1 MKKAGKKKQTKKQKD
16 ESEINF
22 WGVFQIRYFVASYSL
37 HILSLKMLANKEKR
51 P

>member
-1 MKKAGKKKQTKKQKD
+1 MKKAGKKTTKKQKD
-16 ESEINF
+16 ESEING

-37 HILSLKMLANKEKR
+37 HILILKMLANKEKR

>member
-1 MKKAGKKKQTKKQKD
+1 MKKAGKKQKKQQKD

-22 WGVFQIRYFVASYSL
+22 WGVFQIRYFVALYSL